1 MNALMEKTLLALF
14 AGLGATLAIALLS
27 FADAS
32 SQHWVLLMAP
42 FGATAVLVFGV
53 PASPLA
59 QPRNV
64 IAGHLITALIG
75 VLFVQLGS
83 VTPLT
88 MALASGLGVSAM
100 LLSDTTHPPA
110 GANPLI
116 IMLAGADWWFLLTPV
131 LSGAVTIVL
140 VGKLML
146 GVRQRLPLA

>member
-59 QPRNV
+59 QPKNV

-140 VGKLML
+140 VGKLMQ

>member
-1 MNALMEKTLLALF
+1 MNALMEKTLLAVF

-140 VGKLML
+140 VGKLMQ

>member
-1 MNALMEKTLLALF
+1 MNALMEKTLLAVF

>member
-59 QPRNV
+59 QPKNV